1 VFRLVRHLLISAAS
15 ILIIIIFCSNL
26 FFASLFVRSWDEVDF
41 VLAVDRYDLLAMQPH
56 FPGYPYFIAG
66 AKLVHEW
73 VTDPVQSLII
83 WNAALALSSAL
94 PITWLARRYIGL
106 APAIWTAVG
115 IQSLPYLWLMGSRPM
130 SECAGI
136 AVLWWYLWSVRWA
149 ADRPQSNT
157 RLGAVLLL
165 FSILMG
171 IRLSYFPFGIALVL
185 LLIFQYTSLPDS
197 RTRLRRLIMAI
208 AAAGGAQFIWIAGLI
223 QSEGTLQGFWKLSI
237 VFVSGHFSEWGGGV
251 ADLNVPIVTRFV
263 TLVTD
268 HLIRDVWFSR
278 SAALAVFYILFLA
291 LMGLGMWKLR
301 GGVGDSSSDRKFG
314 KWLLACLIAYG
325 VWVLL
330 GQNIEKPRHIA
341 PVAGPM
347 LLVLYAAALRTAQ
360 LLSRASDGIRGWQW
374 SKAVT
379 AAIYLAL
386 AAIITV
392 QFAVG
397 AQLLKL
403 QAEQKPAVYQLN
415 EYMESLKQPL
425 VLYTW
430 EETRVL
436 GYLEAR
442 YEHRK
447 ILTFDYFHSLAQTG
461 TRQRVFLTDHVLEGF
476 LQQHADAG
484 LYVIPIAEFVSEDLF
499 DPVYSRITLY
509 EWMRPGEQ
517 QLKNE

>member
-1 VFRLVRHLLISAAS
+1 MHRLVRRISISAA
-15 ILIIIIFCSNL
+15 IIALLFIFCFNL
-26 FFASLFVRSWDEVDF
+26 FFSSTFVRSWDEVDF

-83 WNAALALSSAL
+83 WNAMLALSAAF
-94 PITWLARRYIGL
+94 PITLLARRYIGL
-106 APAIWTAVG
+106 VPAVWAAVG
-115 IQSLPYLWLMGSRPM
+115 VQSLPYLWLMGSRPM

-149 ADRPQSNT
+149 ADRPKSNA
-157 RLGAVLLL
+157 RLGTALLL
-165 FSILMG
+165 FSVLMG

-185 LLIFQYTSLPDS
+185 LLVFQFTSLTDS
-197 RTRLRRLIMAI
+197 RNRLRRLVMAI
-208 AAAGGAQFIWIAGLI
+208 AAAGGAQLIWIGGLI
-223 QSEGTLQGFWKLSI
+223 QSEGTLQGFWKLSLA
-237 VFVSGHFSEWGGGV
+237 FVSGHFSEWGGGV
-251 ADLNVPIVTRFV
+251 ADSKVPLGTRFV
-263 TLVTD
+263 TLIAD

-278 SAALAVFYILFLA
+278 SSALAVLYLLLLA
-291 LMGLGMWKLR
+291 LMGFGMWRLR
-301 GGVGDSSSDRKFG
+301 GYIRDATADRKFG
-314 KWLLACLIAYG
+314 KWLWVCLAAYG

-341 PVAGPM
+341 PIAGPM
-347 LLVLYAAALRTAQ
+347 LLVLYAAALKTAA
-360 LLSRASDGIRGWQW
+360 LLNRASGDIRRWKW
-374 SKAVT
+374 DKTA

-386 AAIITV
+386 AAVIAV
-392 QFAVG
+392 QIAVG

-415 EYMESLKQPL
+415 DYMEALNQPF

-436 GYLEAR
+436 RYLKAG

-447 ILTFDYFHSLAQTG
+447 ILTFDYFHSLSQTG
-461 TRQRVFLTDHVLEGF
+461 ARQRIFLTDHVLNGF
-476 LQQHADAG
+476 LQQNANAG
-484 LYVIPIAEFVSEDLF
+484 SQVIPVAKFVSDDLF

-509 EWMRPGEQ
+509 EWIGS
-517 QLKNE
+517 NELQMEKE